1 MKRSGLILGLG
12 LGGLV
17 DGFVLH
23 QLLQWHHLWSART
36 PSTTLRGLEAN
47 TLADGVFHMTSLV
60 VVIVGIVMLM
70 RADSRATDTRSLLS
84 FGLVGWGI
92 FNVLDQIV
100 FHLALQ
106 AHHIR
111 VDVENYQIY
120 DWSFFALGLMLI
132 AAGWKLDR
140 KRASPEMVL
149 TDQGS

>member
-47 TLADGVFHMTSLV
+47 TFADGVFHMTSLV
-60 VVIVGIVMLM
+60 VVIVGIVILM
-70 RADSRATDTRSLLS
+70 RADSRKDTRALLS
-84 FGLVGWGI
+84 RGFIGWGL

-111 VDVENYQIY
+111 EGVDNYQLY

-149 TDQGS
+149 TNRGS